1 MNDQQSRLSP
11 AQVVEA
17 GLDAW
22 RQIRNTLRARFRT
35 GDFARGLELTNRIGG
50 AAERRNHH
58 PDITLTYPEVV
69 VSLTS
74 HDVGGIT
81 SRDIDL
87 AREISAIAAELGI
100 SHDASIIDVDPAE
113 SAPGAGPLPG

>member
-1 MNDQQSRLSP
+1 MHLRESWRPPRTRHSYRRVARL
-11 AQVVEA
+11 
-17 GLDAW
+17 G
-22 RQIRNTLRARFRT
+22 
-35 GDFARGLELTNRIGG
+35 
-50 AAERRNHH
+50 
-58 PDITLTYPEVV
+58 YPEVV

-100 SHDASIIDVDPAE
+100 THDMSIIDVDPAE
-113 SAPGAGPLPG
+113 HAPGAGPLPG